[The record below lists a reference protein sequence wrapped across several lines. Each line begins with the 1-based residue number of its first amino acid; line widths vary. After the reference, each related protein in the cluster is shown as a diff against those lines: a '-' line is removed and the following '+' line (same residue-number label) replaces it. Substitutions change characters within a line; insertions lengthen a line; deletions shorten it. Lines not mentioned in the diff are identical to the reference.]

1 MEEAERIQLD
11 VAPGRISSPE
21 EMKLAVRRAFR
32 RMPEQRALIAFAQV
46 MTAAVSPELKLAAWE
61 GVRYLHIW
69 WMLDEVLTGDV
80 LENPVVQTA
89 FADAVPVR
97 KWRVAQRCPGWKELA
112 ATLPVPADP
121 FPATPLRQLIAAL
134 THGEDAAVATSLGDC
149 PPEMARAT
157 LGDSPPALVESA
169 RTYIDLNG
177 NNLLWYL
184 TYRDDCQAVGGFA
197 CPHITRQLLR
207 WGVDPTHRNNLGLC
221 WNDVARH
228 VNPT

>member
-1 MEEAERIQLD
+1 MTPVQELM
-11 VAPGRISSPE
+11 GISSPE

-46 MTAAVSPELKLAAWE
+46 MTAAVSPALKLAAWE

-97 KWRVAQRCPGWKELA
+97 RWNVAQRVFCWEELA
-112 ATLPVPADP
+112 AALPVPAESIP
-121 FPATPLRQLIAAL
+121 VTPLRRLIASL
-134 THGEDAAVATSLGDC
+134 THGEDGAVAAML
-149 PPEMARAT
+149 RNNR
-157 LGDSPPALVESA
+157 SPYLVASA
-169 RTYIDLNG
+169 RRYLDMNG

-184 TYRDDCQAVGGFA
+184 TYRDDCQAMGGFA
-197 CPHITRQLLR
+197 CPQITQQLLR

>member
-1 MEEAERIQLD
+1 MTPMQEFLC
-11 VAPGRISSPE
+11 ISSPE

-32 RMPEQRALIAFAQV
+32 RMPEQQALIAFAQV

-80 LENPVVQTA
+80 LGNPVVQTA

-97 KWRVAQRCPGWKELA
+97 RWNVAQRCPGWEELA
-112 ATLPVPADP
+112 ATLPVLVEPI
-121 FPATPLRQLIAAL
+121 PATPLRQLITAL
-134 THGEDAAVATSLGDC
+134 VHGEDAAVAASLGDC
-149 PPEMARAT
+149 PSELART
-157 LGDSPPALVESA
+157 A
-169 RTYIDLNG
+169 RTYVDLNG

-228 VNPT
+228 VNPMDGGDCGQ